1 MWTTSRRLLA
11 AATSTAL
18 LGLPVVGLGGAPAQ
32 AAPPDGHGA
41 QPAPSVTVMT
51 RNLYLGADIMR
62 PIEAVRGLTDPAA
75 LVQAL
80 GNATDLTRDNV
91 ERTDFR
97 VRARLLA
104 RELART
110 RPDLVGLQEVAL
122 WRSGPLELGEAE
134 LLVPNA
140 ETVDQDFLRMLTR
153 ELRRLRVPYR
163 PVSVNWLSDVEAPA
177 FEGAVGSPEFLAS
190 ARDVRLTMRDVIL
203 RRVGSHA
210 KVVRHRE
217 AHFATTL
224 PIEIAGRTLDF
235 TRGYQ
240 WVDARGPAGR
250 FRFVNTHLEAFRSDI
265 ALAQVQEVLDGPAA
279 HRGTTI
285 LVCDCNSDPL
295 DGSVREVRGDTQ
307 PHWAPYRLITGPHR
321 FVDTW
326 LRWAPAEEGFTS
338 GTDELA
344 VAADFDRRID
354 MVFARGKHHRPVRVL
369 RGAVTGNEPRDRGP
383 GGLYPSDHAGVVMKL
398 RLPR

>member
-1 MWTTSRRLLA
+1 MRMSRTARRVLA
-11 AATSTAL
+11 WVTGTAL
-18 LGLPVVGLGGAPAQ
+18 LTLPVAGLAAAPAQ
-32 AAPPDGHGA
+32 AAGPDG
-41 QPAPSVTVMT
+41 SVKVMT

-62 PIEAVRGLTDPAA
+62 PINAVRGLTDESEI
-75 LVQAL
+75 LQAL
-80 GNATDLTRDNV
+80 GNATEETRDIV
-91 ERTDFR
+91 DRTDFR

-104 RELART
+104 RELATT

-122 WRSGPLELGEAE
+122 WRSGPLQLDPAN

-140 ETVDQDFLRMLTR
+140 ETVDYDFLRMLTR

-177 FEGAVGSPEFLAS
+177 LAS

-203 RRVGSHA
+203 RRAGSDV
-210 KVVRHRE
+210 KVVRHQE
-217 AHFATTL
+217 EQFTAGL
-224 PIEIAGRTLDF
+224 QIEIAGRTLDF

-250 FRFVNTHLEAFRSDI
+250 FRFVNTHLEAFSSDI
-265 ALAQVQEVLDGPAA
+265 ALAQAQEVLAGPGS

-295 DGSVREVRGDTQ
+295 NGSVKVEIGDTQ
-307 PHWAPYRLITGPHR
+307 PHWAPYRLIRAHLFT
-321 FVDTW
+321 DTW
-326 LRWAPAEEGFTS
+326 LRWAPPWRGWTS
-338 GTDELA
+338 GTNELA
-344 VAADFDRRID
+344 TVADFDHRID

-369 RGAVTGNEPRDRGP
+369 SGAVTGDEKRDRGP